1 MNILK
6 FTFFFSFC
14 LLSINNLEGQNKI
27 TLVTYKMT
35 LNTQQLNDSIEPTIK
50 NRVKLMAAGA
60 EFIECE
66 LKFNNKKGMFKQVVK
81 MEVDINPISYK
92 LASVLVRGNFYKS
105 IEDST
110 KTLNKEFS
118 GKTYNISLPFDESH
132 WIITKDTKR
141 INDYLCYKAMMY
153 SGSKKKIETIA
164 WFTPEVPVPFGP
176 NGIDGLPGLVLETE
190 VNGLV
195 FYATRVREDKT
206 NGDIEKP
213 MANEEISEEEFLEM
227 VKSKTSYIFER

>member
-1 MNILK
+1 
-6 FTFFFSFC
+6 
-14 LLSINNLEGQNKI
+14 
-27 TLVTYKMT
+27 MT